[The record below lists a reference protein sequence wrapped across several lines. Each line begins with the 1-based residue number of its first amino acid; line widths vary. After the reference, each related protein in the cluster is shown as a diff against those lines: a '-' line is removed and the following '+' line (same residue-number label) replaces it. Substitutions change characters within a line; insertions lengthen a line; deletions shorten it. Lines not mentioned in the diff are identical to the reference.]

1 MDLLFLKKKK
11 SFKEDLLLSS
21 AGENKGGVSFLEKNG
36 RPPNPGAFAGGIW
49 LACKNGTW
57 GSSALKLRSE

>member
-49 LACKNGTW
+49 LACKNGT
-57 GSSALKLRSE
+57 